1 MMNEI
6 TNVITINGYQREALR
21 TINPDLTP
29 SQQLENGLIGLVAE
43 GGEALDILK
52 KHLFQ
57 GHTMDSRHIASELG
71 DVYWYLAVSAW
82 ALGYELDEIANMK
95 HRKLRSRYP
104 GEGFDADRSAN
115 RLEGDI

>member
-1 MMNEI
+1 MNEI

-21 TINPDLTP
+21 TINPDLSP

-43 GGEALDILK
+43 GGEALDVLK

-57 GHTMDSRHIASELG
+57 GHEMDSRHIASELG

-82 ALGYELDEIANMK
+82 ALGYELDEIANMNLQ
-95 HRKLRSRYP
+95 KLRARYP
-104 GEGFDADRSAN
+104 GEGFEVDRSVT
-115 RLEGDI
+115 RSEGDI